1 MSAKMGYCWHY
12 AVVYTF
18 CFLAFSAGQNVH
30 EIVCEPNQMLEVD
43 ATQYPKGNLYS
54 PGIKDGEPYP
64 DSTKCGFQ
72 INATPGKN
80 IRLKFNLIDIQR
92 NMLCREDHLLIM
104 NVDSNNSESYLT
116 AAGMY
121 CDNVAVPDLIS
132 TTHQVQ
138 VRFLSGLFGSGR
150 GFNITYAVVSSKD
163 LCLPGQFECRNRK
176 CLSRDSLCN
185 GDDECGDGTDE
196 ENCDLSPVVP
206 ETCGTPDIQPA
217 NSSGLFD
224 RIVGG
229 REVIRGSWPWQADLQ
244 TNILLPNGHFCG
256 GTLLNTEW
264 VFSAAHCMPGNRRPY
279 EIRVHLG
286 NHHKY
291 EKDPYEQVR
300 YGKEYYIFG
309 VDTEQ
314 FIKDGVYDIV
324 HDLVLIKL
332 NAPVVISPHVK
343 PACLPELNEELKVG
357 QKCYATGWGI
367 TRGSGGT
374 DVLKQAFHPIQSART
389 CDNEFQEFVNSSMI
403 CAGQLR
409 KGFGLCHG
417 DSGGPLVCQKG
428 EKWHVYG
435 AASFVIDSNLISG
448 LCGIQDKPTVFNKLS
463 AKMDWVKS
471 ILESN
476 K

>member
-1 MSAKMGYCWHY
+1 MATKVKYYLHY
-12 AVVYTF
+12 AVIYIFCTLTF
-18 CFLAFSAGQNVH
+18 SEGQNVH
-30 EIVCEPNQMLEVD
+30 EIVCEPNQMLAVD
-43 ATQYPKGNLYS
+43 AIQYPKGNLYS
-54 PGIKDGEPYP
+54 PGIKNGEPYP
-64 DSTKCGFQ
+64 DDTQCGFQ
-72 INATPGKN
+72 INAAPGKN

-92 NMLCREDHLLIM
+92 NMLCREDYLQIVNM
-104 NVDSNNSESYLT
+104 NSTNESYLT
-116 AAGMY
+116 TAGTY
-121 CDNVAVPDLIS
+121 CDKVTVPDLI
-132 TTHQVQ
+132 TETHQAQ
-138 VRFLSGLFGSGR
+138 VRFRSGLFGSGR
-150 GFNITYAVVSSKD
+150 GFNITYTVVSSKD

-176 CLSRDSLCN
+176 CLSNRDSLCN

-196 ENCDLSPVVP
+196 ENCGLPPVVP
-206 ETCGTPDIQPA
+206 VTCGTPDIQPA

-244 TNILLPNGHFCG
+244 TDYLLPNGHFCG

-264 VFSAAHCMPGNRRPY
+264 VLSAAHCMPSVRKPY
-279 EIRVHLG
+279 EMRVHLG

-314 FIKDGVYDIV
+314 FVKDGIFDIV

-367 TRGSGGT
+367 TRGSGST
-374 DVLKQAFHPIQSART
+374 DVLKQSLHPIQTARA
-389 CDNEFQEFVNSSMI
+389 CDNIFQEFFNTSMI
-403 CAGQLR
+403 CAGPSR
-409 KGFGLCHG
+409 DRSGVCHG

-428 EKWHVYG
+428 DKWYVYG
-435 AASFVIDSNLISG
+435 ATSFVTDANWVNG
-448 LCGIQDKPTVFNKLS
+448 LCGMFDTPTAFNKLS
-463 AKMDWVKS
+463 VKMEWVKS
-471 ILESN
+471 LIEKSN
-476 K
+476 